1 MVLSTE
7 RFPTDIAGIGP
18 FVCVGPLMYE
28 QVVTLGKVSVT
39 IFTDKL
45 LFWPRGAARASEQP
59 RMKRS
64 VAYRL

>member
-18 FVCVGPLMYE
+18 LVCVGPLMYE
-28 QVVTLGKVSVT
+28 QVVTLGEVSVT

-45 LFWPRGAARASEQP
+45 LLWPRCPPWASEQP
-59 RMKRS
+59 RVIAGVK
-64 VAYRL
+64 